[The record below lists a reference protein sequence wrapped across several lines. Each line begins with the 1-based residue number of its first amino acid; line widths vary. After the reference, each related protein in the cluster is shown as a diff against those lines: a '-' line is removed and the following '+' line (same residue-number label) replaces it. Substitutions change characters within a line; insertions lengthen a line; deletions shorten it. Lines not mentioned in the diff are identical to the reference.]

1 MKTKKRSPR
10 RYTIAQSKTRTY
22 NGQPLWALKLS
33 GQEKRFFIDERS
45 ARIALNTI
53 QAEQLIQRSYIG
65 LEGLTTTFT
74 LQK

>member
-1 MKTKKRSPR
+1 MKSKRKSN
-10 RYTIAQSKTRTY
+10 RYTIGQSKTRTL

-45 ARIALNTI
+45 ARIALNII

-65 LEGLTTTFT
+65 IEGLTTTFS